1 MFVRFSS
8 EVLHSMSVD
17 AARPVMLLILDGTE
31 HGLVAIHVELASIAI
46 SPKLLEVLML
56 LARGRILRVF

>member
-1 MFVRFSS
+1 
-8 EVLHSMSVD
+8 MSVD